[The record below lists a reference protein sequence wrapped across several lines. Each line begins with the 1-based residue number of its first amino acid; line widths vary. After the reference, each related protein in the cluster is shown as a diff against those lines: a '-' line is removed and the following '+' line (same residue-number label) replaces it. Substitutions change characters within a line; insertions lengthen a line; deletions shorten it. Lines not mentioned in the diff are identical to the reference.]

1 MSKSYGNRRKQEENT
16 YQEQLGRITEVIVHD
31 YEELSEEW
39 DKIESLERL
48 ILYSSELPSQRF
60 YRRR

>member
-1 MSKSYGNRRKQEENT
+1 MSKSYENRRKQEENT

-48 ILYSSELPSQRF
+48 IL
-60 YRRR
+60 